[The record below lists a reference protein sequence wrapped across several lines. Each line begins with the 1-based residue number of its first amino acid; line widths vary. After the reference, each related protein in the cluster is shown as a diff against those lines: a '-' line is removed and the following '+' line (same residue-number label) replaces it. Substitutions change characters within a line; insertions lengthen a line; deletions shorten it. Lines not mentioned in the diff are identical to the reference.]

1 VVERVSTTP
10 DEDGFDVVDLLVPAS
25 SATQVGEQ
33 ASTGLFALLVTKR
46 AA

>member
-1 VVERVSTTP
+1 LTCWRK
-10 DEDGFDVVDLLVPAS
+10 AS

-33 ASTGLFALLVTKR
+33 ASTGLFALLVTAKR